1 MNTDN
6 VIASRRKLGIWIA
19 GIHGDIA
26 STLIAGTLAMNAGTV
41 SRTGLVTELPPM
53 RDLPLASLGD
63 IVFGGVDIAASNT
76 AAAVEQVYRR
86 SRTLTRETLDAIQ
99 GDLHAIDANVATDAA
114 LRWNPLKPS
123 RGGPTLSRIIERL
136 RSSLRA
142 FREDNALDTVVVVNL
157 TSAEPVPADASAH
170 RDLGALQSAIA
181 SDRKDQVSPGMAT
194 AYAAFAEHCPY
205 LNFTPNLSVRT
216 EALQQLAAQKSLP
229 FYGDDG
235 KTGET
240 LVKTA
245 LGPMFACRNLH
256 IMSWEGTNL
265 LGNNDGLALD
275 DADNRAAK
283 MRNKEDVLDKV
294 VGYPVHSGVNIN
306 YVPSLGDWKTAWDL
320 IHFRGFMD
328 VPMTMQFTWQG
339 CDSVLAAPL
348 VLDMARLAEF
358 ALRKGESGP
367 MVHLAMYFK
376 NPIDVDEMALY
387 PQFERLLAY
396 TRHHLAGRDR
406 TETVNSS
413 R

>member
-1 MNTDN
+1 MKSDN

-19 GIHGDIA
+19 GAYGDIA
-26 STLIAGTLAMNAGTV
+26 STLIAGTLAINAGCV
-41 SRTGLVTELPPM
+41 SRTGLTTELPPM
-53 RDLPLASLGD
+53 RNLPLTRLDD
-63 IVFGGVDIAASNT
+63 IVFGGVDIAESTMAN
-76 AAAVEQVYRR
+76 AVERVYRN
-86 SRTLTRETLDAIQ
+86 SRTLTRETLDVLRD
-99 GDLHAIDANVATDAA
+99 DLAAVDANVSADAE
-114 LRWNPLKPS
+114 LRWNPLQPP
-123 RGGPTLSRIIERL
+123 RGGATLSRTIERL
-136 RSSLRA
+136 REQLRE
-142 FREDNALDTVVVVNL
+142 FRSRNALDAVVVINL
-157 TSAEPVPADASAH
+157 TSAEPLPADASAH
-170 RDLGALQSAIA
+170 RDLDALHSAIA
-181 SDRKDQVSPGMAT
+181 GDRKDQVSPAMAT
-194 AYAAFAEHCPY
+194 AYAAFAESCPY
-205 LNFTPNLSVRT
+205 INFTPNLSVRT
-216 EALQQLAAQKSLP
+216 AALQQLAAQKSVP

-358 ALRKGESGP
+358 AQRKGESGP

-387 PQFERLLAY
+387 PQFEQLLAY
-396 TRHHLAGRDR
+396 ARHHLADRNR

-413 R
+413 L